1 MTPKGKRNIW
11 LTIALAIAAAIVA
24 FVTTLMGG
32 CAIAID
38 GRLATW
44 AATADKKPPDL
55 PTWAPVRDGQPAT
68 RPADSR

>member
-1 MTPKGKRNIW
+1 MEPKTKRNIW
-11 LTIALAIAAAIVA
+11 LTVALAIAAAIIA
-24 FVTTLMGG
+24 FVTAFTGG

-44 AATADKKPPDL
+44 AATSDKTPPDL
-55 PTWAPVRDGQPAT
+55 PTWAPVRNRQPAT